1 MLYVKTF
8 KERNEDA
15 KNIRNVFARARKAAL
30 LSAALVWVDDARPGA
45 MDEISARVVK
55 GLKKEME
62 SAHVVLGPDAGAA
75 RQIGFSDRA

>member
-1 MLYVKTF
+1 VLRLSDAGVSHLVDRTDGFTF
-8 KERNEDA
+8 AYLKE
-15 KNIRNVFARARKAAL
+15 AL

-55 GLKKEME
+55 GLRKEME